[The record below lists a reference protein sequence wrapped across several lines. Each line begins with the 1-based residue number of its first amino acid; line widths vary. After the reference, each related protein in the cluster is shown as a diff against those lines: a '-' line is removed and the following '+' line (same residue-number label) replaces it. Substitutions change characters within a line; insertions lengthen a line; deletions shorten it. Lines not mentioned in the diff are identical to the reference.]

1 MLASKPTTSK
11 KSASKPSAVAPG
23 KDLPALT
30 LVLGGVRSGKSRF
43 AEGLILGA
51 AESALYLATAEA
63 GTSARDPEMRHRIEQ
78 HKTRRGK
85 RWETIEPPLDL
96 AAALQDHCRTDR
108 PILVDCLTLWLSN
121 ILAAGRDV
129 ANEIRS
135 LLDAVAGL
143 EGTVIFVSNEVGLGV
158 VPQNALAR
166 QFCDH
171 AGTLHQELAAQAD
184 QVVFVTAGL
193 PLYLKTPTTDS

>member
-1 MLASKPTTSK
+1 MLASKP
-11 KSASKPSAVAPG
+11 SASKPSAVAPG

-43 AEGLILGA
+43 AESLTLGT

-63 GTSARDPEMRHRIEQ
+63 GTSERDPEMRHRIEQ

-85 RWETIEPPLDL
+85 RWKTIEAPLDL
-96 AAALQDHCRTDR
+96 ATALREHCRTDR

-129 ANEIRS
+129 TKEIEA
-135 LLDAVAGL
+135 LLNALPGL
-143 EGTVIFVSNEVGLGV
+143 PGAVIFVSNEIGLGV

-166 QFCDH
+166 AFCDH

-184 QVVFVTAGL
+184 QVVFVAAGL
-193 PLYLKTPTTDS
+193 PLYLKTTTTDS